1 MWKFCAKTVFGKLV
15 HFVLIYNFTEY
26 TMKILHFLFQS
37 CQLLVLYFTKSA
49 IDFELGYEK
58 SLENV
63 LNCKVRLKN
72 FENWNLKGLHP
83 CYVPIWMIHN
93 TDLTLLSW

>member
-1 MWKFCAKTVFGKLV
+1 
-15 HFVLIYNFTEY
+15 
-26 TMKILHFLFQS
+26 MKILHFLFQS

-72 FENWNLKGLHP
+72 FEN
-83 CYVPIWMIHN
+83 
-93 TDLTLLSW
+93 